1 MLQLD
6 YSKSPYGCESFFS
19 PFTLLCSWF
28 ILNCLKRNYPIV
40 DPILAEIYF
49 QTYGINT
56 QGLSKEAYGQLMTEY
71 NDAILKFFLSCQR
84 QRCLDMIENVR
95 AKRNGK
101 SLSET
106 VMLAVPSQCKPFFEE
121 MLVLNRELKTYNLF
135 TKETQVLDSLRDT
148 IVANSINSHYVS
160 NIARRI
166 DMPLNPNRSNT
177 TGSMTY
183 IISQGE
189 FEAYT
194 NILHSAVIDLY
205 RPLFNLDRDKQV
217 KRPIYALNETYE
229 DSGTKFSKIVDYIKT
244 LLFILC
250 ISYDE
255 EMLLKHPNFF
265 WTSCIPTSMTDVF
278 NRIIDMAKEAIPGP
292 LAKDITRTVASY
304 GDLNLNHAICLPS
317 NTTVNLSDRFVFRKS
332 NTSITYQFLCCQEF
346 ITCVNTYLQPRECV
360 GCVTPR

>member
-6 YSKSPYGCESFFS
+6 YSRSPYGCESFFS

-160 NIARRI
+160 NIA
-166 DMPLNPNRSNT
+166 
-177 TGSMTY
+177 
-183 IISQGE
+183 
-189 FEAYT
+189 
-194 NILHSAVIDLY
+194 
-205 RPLFNLDRDKQV
+205 
-217 KRPIYALNETYE
+217 
-229 DSGTKFSKIVDYIKT
+229 
-244 LLFILC
+244 
-250 ISYDE
+250 
-255 EMLLKHPNFF
+255 
-265 WTSCIPTSMTDVF
+265 
-278 NRIIDMAKEAIPGP
+278 
-292 LAKDITRTVASY
+292 
-304 GDLNLNHAICLPS
+304 
-317 NTTVNLSDRFVFRKS
+317 
-332 NTSITYQFLCCQEF
+332 
-346 ITCVNTYLQPRECV
+346 
-360 GCVTPR
+360 